1 MIKCIPSHV
10 PEGSWDKVCEGLL
23 RLGVCQVIPESQVH
37 HVQGKPLLNGLFGVS
52 KHEFCQGYE
61 VRRLI
66 MNLIPLNRICKDIS
80 GDVATLPSWANMSA
94 LQLSPHEDLVVSS
107 EDVRCFFYIF
117 RVPPSWRPFLAF
129 NKAVPTRFCDGN
141 DEKHYLCSSVLP
153 MGFKNSVS
161 LAQQVHRVVVRKSL
175 TRVPCTLG
183 GESEIRKDRPF
194 PSCGHLYRVYL
205 DNFDELRKV
214 NKGLAEAIEGK
225 VSPLCVGLREEYLQ
239 QSIPRHPKKSVQQA
253 RVAEVQGA
261 IVDGVEGLAYPK
273 PEKVLKYCQLA
284 CQLLHRGRCTQR
296 QAQVVGGGFVYLA
309 MFRRPLLGSLNALWK
324 FIVSFDG
331 LPPVVQQG
339 IPLNVKEELSR
350 FIGLSPLAVV
360 NFRSSLSPCV
370 TASDASEYGGGVT
383 FSRGL
388 TEAGGFAAQC
398 HIRGDLVEPLEVES
412 VLTIGL
418 FDGISALRVAVDCL
432 GWNILGHVSVESDP
446 SCRRVV
452 ESRFP
457 TTSFVNDVQLVD
469 EEMVR
474 TWACSYSQTTL
485 VLIGSGAPCQ
495 GVSGLNSRRK
505 GALRDERS
513 CLFQHVPR
521 IRQLVRNAFPWAR
534 VASFSENVYSMDA
547 QDRAIMTEAF
557 EETPWL
563 VDAQDVSLARRPRL
577 YWFDWELV
585 TQEGVTLEH
594 SREQGN
600 EAFHRARLQALVDE
614 RKYLE
619 PGWEKNG
626 RDALPT
632 FTTSRC
638 RHYEGHRPA
647 GKDQCSPHE
656 LQRWAADAFRYPPYQ
671 YRDSNCL
678 VNAKGDIRVPS
689 IQERECIMGFP
700 KDYTLQAM
708 KKALHGSQDHLSTR
722 LTMIGNSWNV
732 TVVAWLLNHL
742 GYLLGFHPLRT
753 PQDMVERTAPGCS
766 LELQAFLQRP
776 PMGRLPKSASE
787 AGDLRLVQKLTTL
800 VSLKGEDLLLQAGS
814 EDLVR
819 YHRLRASVPARLWKW
834 AVAAAWRWQGQKEHI
849 NVLEMRAVLNAIRW
863 RLERRGQIKIK
874 FVHMVDSMVCL
885 HSLARGRSSSL
896 KLRRTLLRV
905 NSLLLATGSQV
916 VWSYVHTGQNPADG
930 PSRHP
935 RRRKWKNAQKAS

>member
-1 MIKCIPSHV
+1 MWGFERNISN
-10 PEGSWDKVCEGLL
+10 SLFL
-23 RLGVCQVIPESQVH
+23 VI
-37 HVQGKPLLNGLFGVS
+37 
-52 KHEFCQGYE
+52 
-61 VRRLI
+61 
-66 MNLIPLNRICKDIS
+66 
-80 GDVATLPSWANMSA
+80 
-94 LQLSPHEDLVVSS
+94 
-107 EDVRCFFYIF
+107 
-117 RVPPSWRPFLAF
+117 
-129 NKAVPTRFCDGN
+129 
-141 DEKHYLCSSVLP
+141 
-153 MGFKNSVS
+153 
-161 LAQQVHRVVVRKSL
+161 
-175 TRVPCTLG
+175 
-183 GESEIRKDRPF
+183 
-194 PSCGHLYRVYL
+194 
-205 DNFDELRKV
+205 
-214 NKGLAEAIEGK
+214 
-225 VSPLCVGLREEYLQ
+225 
-239 QSIPRHPKKSVQQA
+239 PKKSVQQA

-742 GYLLGFHPLRT
+742 GYLLGFHPLRNAPGYGGAYCSRVLFGAPNLPPAAT
-753 PQDMVERTAPGCS
+753 YGTSSQKRVRSRGSPLGPKADYPGQPKGRGFTVAGRLRGFGKVPQATSQCTCEALEMGGCCSLAVARSKRAHQCVRDARSPERHSVAFRTAGAD
-766 LELQAFLQRP
+766 QN
-776 PMGRLPKSASE
+776 K
-787 AGDLRLVQKLTTL
+787 
-800 VSLKGEDLLLQAGS
+800 
-814 EDLVR
+814 
-819 YHRLRASVPARLWKW
+819 
-834 AVAAAWRWQGQKEHI
+834 
-849 NVLEMRAVLNAIRW
+849 
-863 RLERRGQIKIK
+863 
-874 FVHMVDSMVCL
+874 VCP
-885 HSLARGRSSSL
+885 HG
-896 KLRRTLLRV
+896 
-905 NSLLLATGSQV
+905 
-916 VWSYVHTGQNPADG
+916 
-930 PSRHP
+930 
-935 RRRKWKNAQKAS
+935 